1 MSAARP
7 ERAGRRGR
15 AAARPQD
22 RPARPRCGA
31 RTAKGERCRNPAGP
45 SGLCTRH
52 QRALAEA
59 TAAAGTTAAAQ
70 TTTGD
75 PLAPFLE
82 WAEETLDFLRRRLT
96 GEYQVDEFG
105 HDPDLVEHV
114 LAPLIRPLYR
124 RWWRVETRGLEHL
137 PEKGG
142 ALVVGNHAGT
152 LPFDAMMVAMAI
164 FDEHPAHRTLRMLAA
179 DLAFTLPVVA
189 PMARKSGNTLACQE
203 DAERLL
209 RGGELVGV
217 WPEGYKGL
225 GKPFRERYRLQR
237 FGRGGFVEVALRTGS
252 PIIPV
257 AVVGSEE
264 IYPMIGNLRRL
275 ARLLG
280 LPYFP
285 VTPTFPLLGPL
296 GMVPL
301 PSRWVIEFCP
311 PIATDHF
318 GPEALLDPMAVF
330 DLTDQVRDT
339 IQQAI
344 SRILGER
351 DSVFR

>member
-1 MSAARP
+1 MST
-7 ERAGRRGR
+7 ERQGRTGR
-15 AAARPQD
+15 AAADESWQD
-22 RPARPRCGA
+22 DAGRCRA
-31 RTAKGERCRNPAGP
+31 RTVRGERCRNRAGP
-45 SGLCTRH
+45 SGLCARH
-52 QRALAEA
+52 QRRLEEA
-59 TAAAGTTAAAQ
+59 GGGGSPREGEKPA
-70 TTTGD
+70 D
-75 PLAPFLE
+75 PFAPFLD
-82 WAEETLDFLRRRLT
+82 WAEEALGFLRRRLT

-114 LAPLIRPLYR
+114 LAPLLRPLYR
-124 RWWRVETRGLEHL
+124 HWWRVEVRGLEHI
-137 PEKGG
+137 PENGA

-152 LPFDAMMVAMAI
+152 LPFDAMMVALAVL
-164 FDEHPAHRTLRMLAA
+164 DEHPAHRTLRMLAA
-179 DLAFTLPVVA
+179 DIAFSLPVVA
-189 PMARKSGNTLACQE
+189 PLARKSGNTLACPE

-209 RGGELVGV
+209 RAGELVGV

-225 GKPFRERYRLQR
+225 GKPFSERYRLQR
-237 FGRGGFVEVALRTGS
+237 FGRGGFVEVALRTGA

-280 LPYFP
+280 VPYVP

-311 PIATDHF
+311 PIPTDGY

-339 IQQAI
+339 IQRAI
-344 SRILGER
+344 YRNLADRGGA
-351 DSVFR
+351 FR

>member
-1 MSAARP
+1 MST
-7 ERAGRRGR
+7 ERQGRTGR
-15 AAARPQD
+15 AAADESWQD
-22 RPARPRCGA
+22 DAGRCRA
-31 RTAKGERCRNPAGP
+31 RTVRGERCRNRAGP
-45 SGLCTRH
+45 SGLCARH
-52 QRALAEA
+52 QRRLEEA
-59 TAAAGTTAAAQ
+59 GGGGSPREGEKPA
-70 TTTGD
+70 D
-75 PLAPFLE
+75 PFAPFLD
-82 WAEETLDFLRRRLT
+82 WAEEALGFLRRRLT
-96 GEYQVDEFG
+96 GQYQVDEFG

-114 LAPLIRPLYR
+114 LAPLLRPLYR
-124 RWWRVETRGLEHL
+124 HWWRVEVRGLEHI
-137 PEKGG
+137 PEKGA

-152 LPFDAMMVAMAI
+152 LPFDAMMVALAVL
-164 FDEHPAHRTLRMLAA
+164 DEHPAHRTLRMLAA
-179 DLAFTLPVVA
+179 DIAFSLPVVA
-189 PMARKSGNTLACQE
+189 PLARKSGNTLACPE

-209 RGGELVGV
+209 RAGELVGV

-225 GKPFRERYRLQR
+225 GKPFSERYRLQR
-237 FGRGGFVEVALRTGS
+237 FGRGGFVEVALRTGA

-280 LPYFP
+280 VPYVP

-296 GMVPL
+296 GLVPL

-311 PIATDHF
+311 PILTDGY

-339 IQQAI
+339 IQRAI
-344 SRILGER
+344 YRNLADRGGA
-351 DSVFR
+351 FR

>member
-1 MSAARP
+1 MST
-7 ERAGRRGR
+7 ERQGRTGR
-15 AAARPQD
+15 AAADESWQD
-22 RPARPRCGA
+22 DAGRCRA
-31 RTAKGERCRNPAGP
+31 RTVRGERCRNRAGP
-45 SGLCTRH
+45 SGLCARH
-52 QRALAEA
+52 QRGLEEA
-59 TAAAGTTAAAQ
+59 GGGSPREGEKPA
-70 TTTGD
+70 D
-75 PLAPFLE
+75 PFAPFLD
-82 WAEETLDFLRRRLT
+82 WAEEALGFLHRRLT

-114 LAPLIRPLYR
+114 LAPLLRPLYR
-124 RWWRVETRGLEHL
+124 HWWRVEVRGLEHI
-137 PEKGG
+137 PENGA

-152 LPFDAMMVAMAI
+152 LPFDAMMVALAVL
-164 FDEHPAHRTLRMLAA
+164 DEHPAHRTLRMLAA
-179 DLAFTLPVVA
+179 DIAFSLPVVA
-189 PMARKSGNTLACQE
+189 PLARKSGNTLACPE

-209 RGGELVGV
+209 RAGELVGV

-225 GKPFRERYRLQR
+225 GKPFSERYRLQR
-237 FGRGGFVEVALRTGS
+237 FGRGGFVEVALRTGA

-280 LPYFP
+280 VPYVP

-296 GMVPL
+296 GIVPL

-311 PIATDHF
+311 PIPTDRY

-339 IQQAI
+339 IQRAI
-344 SRILGER
+344 YRNLADRGGA
-351 DSVFR
+351 FR